1 MSNMLDLRQRTCR
14 LCSVVLK
21 CYVGIQVDAW
31 FASKLPSSLNAL
43 CQTTLDSRESVMSSW
58 TIPEVLQIVRP
69 LLRLRAEKWTYEQR
83 SARLWLLEKKMIPE
97 NAEENDDLRR
107 FVDELDRYRVMS
119 TPSSSFVQSG
129 DAIPADRF
137 MVEMKRLLNLKT
149 WSERSVRKMVSCIRG
164 VSCIDMSSSS
174 PEAIEI
180 YSQFHPRWQQY
191 ILDHPKIAGQ
201 L

>member
-1 MSNMLDLRQRTCR
+1 M
-14 LCSVVLK
+14 
-21 CYVGIQVDAW
+21 DAW

-43 CQTTLDSRESVMSSW
+43 CQTTLDSRDSAMSSW

-83 SARLWLLEKKMIPE
+83 SARLWLLEKKMLPE

-107 FVDELDRYRVMS
+107 FVDELGRYRVMS

-129 DAIPADRF
+129 DAIPADR
-137 MVEMKRLLNLKT
+137 
-149 WSERSVRKMVSCIRG
+149 RSVRKMVSCIRG